1 MSSSASASRAR
12 LQAGRTGAA
21 LVLALVL
28 ALANGPPLVAQEAA
42 VVASVVVRVD
52 GRPGEAGLLD
62 LIPIQPGDGFSP
74 RLVDQAV
81 KQIFRTGL
89 FADVRVTK
97 QGEQR
102 IDLFFDLAR
111 KVFINAVRFRGP
123 KFSATRLRESLTV
136 LRPGAYLQEDRIPD
150 AVKEVQAGL
159 RQEGFFDAVV
169 VCDVKKSEGASS
181 ADLVF
186 RVLDWKTFRIG
197 GLEVEWKSEIPERAL
212 LKKMKSKVGDLYRP
226 NRLAADLQA
235 LSGGLDRS
243 GYPRAEVRLAG
254 EAFDEESRRVDLRIE
269 ILPNEKITIVVNG
282 AKIPAR
288 ILAPIWEERVFEQ
301 WGLSEGEARIL
312 NYVRRQGYLFATV
325 QSRVEK
331 DRNELRIIHDVT
343 RGEKSK
349 ITGVE
354 FRGNSAFSSLDL
366 RTRVAVREGV
376 PLFSLLKYDKLFSI
390 PRELESFYKDNGFA
404 GVQVRLDLARDT
416 HGVRAVFDIQEGP
429 KTMIEAIRI
438 QGTSLVSA
446 DALARGLV
454 SREGGPFFPPNVQR
468 DVGQIETYYLNS
480 GIRGTEVVP
489 RVERLPGGQ
498 VALAYE
504 ITEGTRVNVRDVFI
518 TGNRTTHKRV
528 IGREIRIKKG
538 AAADFSLVQE
548 SKQRLERLGLFS
560 EVRVDEV
567 QTGPADEVV
576 IVTVREGEKNYV
588 GVGLGIESRNPVTGS
603 LVDWLDFRP
612 RGTVEYIR
620 SNIFGLGAQV
630 GVLGQISTI
639 ERRAVLS
646 WNQPYFLGLS
656 LPTAILGW
664 AEREARTGFTF
675 DRRGVSLSAA
685 KPLTKARL
693 LLGSL
698 SLTRTSIV
706 QPVDLSQLPP
716 NIDRQFLPYS
726 AALAS
731 LSMSWERRD
740 DTLNPTRGWFLSAVG
755 EIGVPVFGTEANYQ
769 KLFVKSQL
777 YRPLTSGLNLGL
789 IARLGLGNGLSHLPE
804 RFFAGG
810 SNTFRGEE
818 FEMLGPIAPAPA
830 DPTML
835 KPYGGEAVFLVNTE
849 LTFAA
854 FPAWKAF
861 RLASFFD
868 LGNVYETIGHFRP
881 LDLRGAAGAGIRY
894 RTPLGP
900 VRVEIAWKLWGF
912 DVQDKKGHPLIF
924 LTIGNIF

>member
-1 MSSSASASRAR
+1 MSSSAGASRAR
-12 LQAGRTGAA
+12 RRAGRTGA
-21 LVLALVL
+21 VLALVL
-28 ALANGPPLVAQEAA
+28 ALAIAGGQALAAQET
-42 VVASVVVRVD
+42 VVVGRIVVRVD
-52 GRPGEAGLLD
+52 GQPGEAGLLD
-62 LIPIQPGDGFSP
+62 LVPIQPGDSFSP

-102 IDLFFDLAR
+102 IDLFFDLVR
-111 KVFINAVRFRGP
+111 KVFINAVRFRGA
-123 KFSATRLRESLTV
+123 KVSATRLGENLTV
-136 LRPGAYLQEDRIPD
+136 LRPGAYLQEDRIPE
-150 AVKEVQAGL
+150 AVSQVGKGL

-169 VCDVKKSEGASS
+169 VGDVKKKEGSS
-181 ADLVF
+181 TADLIF
-186 RVLDWKTFRIG
+186 RILDWKTFRIG
-197 GLEVEWKSEIPERAL
+197 GLEVEWKAEIPERAL
-212 LKKMKSKVGDLYRP
+212 LKKMKSKVGDLYVP
-226 NRLAADLQA
+226 NRLAADLQG
-235 LSGGLDRS
+235 LSQGLDRS
-243 GYPRAEVRLAG
+243 GYPRAEVRLLG
-254 EAFDEESRRVDLRIE
+254 ESFDEESRRVDLRIE

-282 AKIPAR
+282 AKVPGR
-288 ILAPIWEERVFEQ
+288 LLAPIWEERVFEQ
-301 WGLSEGEARIL
+301 WGLSEGDARIL
-312 NYVRRQGYLFATV
+312 NYLRRQGYLFAAV

-331 DRNELRIIHDVT
+331 GRNELRIIHDVT
-343 RGEKSK
+343 RGDKSK
-349 ITGVE
+349 IVGVG
-354 FRGNSAFSSLDL
+354 FRGNAVFSSLDL
-366 RTRVAVREGV
+366 RTRLAVREGV
-376 PLFSLLKYDKLFSI
+376 PLFSLLSYDKLFAI

-404 GVQVRLDLARDT
+404 DVQVRLDLAKEAR
-416 HGVRAVFDIQEGP
+416 GVRAVFDIREGP
-429 KTMIEAIRI
+429 KTTVESIRI

-446 DALARGLV
+446 DALARNLV
-454 SREGGPFFPPNVQR
+454 SREGGPFFAPNVQR

-498 VALAYE
+498 VSLVYE
-504 ITEGTRVNVRDVFI
+504 VTEGTRVTVRDVFV
-518 TGNRTTHKRV
+518 TGNRSTRNRV
-528 IGREIRIKKG
+528 IRRELRIKKG
-538 AAADFSLVQE
+538 AEADYSLVQE
-548 SKQRLERLGLFS
+548 SKRRLERLGIFS

-567 QTGPADEVV
+567 QTGPADEIVV
-576 IVTVREGEKNYV
+576 VTVREGEQNYA
-588 GVGLGIESRNPVTGS
+588 GVGLGFESRNPVTGS

-646 WNQPYFLGLS
+646 WNQPYLLGLS
-656 LPTAILGW
+656 MPTTILGW

-716 NIDRQFLPYS
+716 GIDRQFLPYS

-755 EIGVPVFGTEANYQ
+755 EIGVPVFGTEASYQ

-777 YRPLTSGLNLGL
+777 YRPLLSSVNLGL
-789 IARLGLGNGLSHLPE
+789 TGRLGLGNGLSHLPE

-818 FEMLGPIAPAPA
+818 FELLGPI
-830 DPTML
+830 DLTTR
-835 KPYGGEAVFLVNTE
+835 KPYGGEAVLLVNAE
-849 LTFAA
+849 LTFAL
-854 FPAWKAF
+854 FPAWKEF
-861 RLASFFD
+861 RLASFLD
-868 LGNVYETIGHFRP
+868 LGNVYERLRVFRP
-881 LDLRGAAGAGIRY
+881 FDLRGAAGAGIRY